1 MQYDVGV
8 ARDCYCYAIDA
19 VELDRFARV
28 GKPVRFLRDSP
39 LYSDEAGG
47 WEFEVSGTAGILD
60 FSTLLRS
67 DFLTRDQRCS
77 IIPTRYPSD
86 DINQQASLTI
96 KTQDTLSN

>member
-1 MQYDVGV
+1 MKEEKKNWENITSMMQYDVGV

-47 WEFEVSGTAGILD
+47 
-60 FSTLLRS
+60 
-67 DFLTRDQRCS
+67 
-77 IIPTRYPSD
+77 
-86 DINQQASLTI
+86 
-96 KTQDTLSN
+96 